1 MSDSSKFNE
10 ILQILIIEKKF
21 ELHDFIIEM
30 MELLDPD
37 YNTESSESDE
47 EISDALNESIEV
59 NVDDDGFYSIE

>member
-1 MSDSSKFNE
+1 MSDSSKFNQ
-10 ILQILIIEKKF
+10 ILEILIIEKKF

-47 EISDALNESIEV
+47 DISDGLNESIEV
-59 NVDDDGFYSIE
+59 NVDDDGFYSIH